1 MARRLDRVQFLQVLA
16 LYPMATDDFSRI
28 HLDTR
33 IDLRQTLAVLTICMP
48 WAENRGL
55 EVSRS
60 RWLEALM
67 HKDRTGRVVQN
78 AHHF

>member
-1 MARRLDRVQFLQVLA
+1 MMARRFDRVQFLQALT
-16 LYPMATDDFSRI
+16 LYPMATDDFFRL

-33 IDLRQTLAVLTICMP
+33 IDLRQALAVLTICMP

-60 RWLEALM
+60 RGLEVSMA
-67 HKDRTGRVVQN
+67 
-78 AHHF
+78 